1 MMQSSRPLNGNQF
14 GVYYLEIEQLQVLLK
29 AVYNFVPLFWTAP
42 KFTFC
47 AILRGDEKNEKSEN
61 SEKVSLI

>member
-1 MMQSSRPLNGNQF
+1 MMQSSRPLIGDQF

-42 KFTFC
+42 KSDSC
-47 AILRGDEKNEKSEN
+47 AILRGDKKNEKSEN